1 MRFLTMGETAAPEY
15 MDAEQRAHIL
25 RQIQAGHEAEARIQA
40 VLSSLPPTL
49 PTPFQNDQKTFEETM
64 RTYQSADPIV
74 KSLENRLTT
83 DPGPAW
89 RNVTQQ
95 EQTAL
100 ATWTKSLSELDS
112 IAQAHFPSETA
123 VDFKKF
129 LLLALGIGAI
139 VAPLFFTKEEGIGLP
154 FRIGPPPL
162 PPVTPTPPRAP
173 VRPVPSFQATPIRPD
188 VIRPTVTTIPGG
200 AAPRPYQYR
209 TFTRPGGAPA
219 AATGPI
225 PSPASVAVAPA
236 GGPPPG
242 AFAFPRF
249 AR

>member
-1 MRFLTMGETAAPEY
+1 MRFLTMGETEY
-15 MDAEQRAHIL
+15 MDAEKRADIL
-25 RQIQAGHEAEARIQA
+25 RQIQAGHEKEARIQT

-49 PTPFQNDQKTFEETM
+49 PSPFQDDQKAFEDTM

-74 KSLENRLTT
+74 KSLENRLVS

-89 RNVTQQ
+89 RNATQQ

-100 ATWTKSLSELDS
+100 ATWTKSLDELDG
-112 IAQAHFPSETA
+112 IAQTHFPSETST
-123 VDFKKF
+123 DFKKF

-139 VAPLFFTKEEGIGLP
+139 VAPLFFTKENGIGLP
-154 FRIGPPPL
+154 FRVGPPPL
-162 PPVTPTPPRAP
+162 PPVAPTPPRTPA
-173 VRPVPSFQATPIRPD
+173 RPVPSFQATPIRPD
-188 VIRPTVTTIPGG
+188 VIRPSVTTIPGG

-209 TFTRPGGAPA
+209 TFTRPGAAPA
-219 AATGPI
+219 SAGPV
-225 PSPASVAVAPA
+225 PSPASVAPA

-249 AR
+249 QR

>member
-1 MRFLTMGETAAPEY
+1 MRFLTMGEAEY
-15 MDAEQRAHIL
+15 MDAEQRADIL
-25 RQIQAGHEAEARIQA
+25 RQIQAGHDSEARIQA
-40 VLSSLPPTL
+40 VLSTIPPTL
-49 PTPFQNDQKTFEETM
+49 TTPFQDDQKAFEDTM

-74 KSLENRLTT
+74 KSLENRLLT

-89 RNVTQQ
+89 RNITQQ

-100 ATWTKSLSELDS
+100 ATWTKSLGTLDG
-112 IAQAHFPSETA
+112 IAQSHFPSETA

-129 LLLALGIGAI
+129 ILLALGIGAI
-139 VAPLFFTKEEGIGLP
+139 VAPLFFTKENGVGLP
-154 FRIGPPPL
+154 FSFGPPPL
-162 PPVTPTPPRAP
+162 PPVQPTPPRAP
-173 VRPVPSFQATPIRPD
+173 ARPVPAFQATPIRPD

-209 TFTRPGGAPA
+209 TFTRPGAAAAPAPA
-219 AATGPI
+219 AAGPV
-225 PSPASVAVAPA
+225 PSPASVAISPA